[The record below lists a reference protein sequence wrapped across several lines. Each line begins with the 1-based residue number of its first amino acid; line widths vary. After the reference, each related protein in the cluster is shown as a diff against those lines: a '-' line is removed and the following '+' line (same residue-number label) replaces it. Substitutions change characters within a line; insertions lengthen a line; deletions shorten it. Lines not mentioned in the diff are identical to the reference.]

1 MTKHALSRP
10 MPLARLR
17 PAGARA
23 PGGASSLLRLSTGT
37 RLPSGAS
44 VDDWIER
51 AALALA
57 ADEPLRAGR
66 RAA

>member
-23 PGGASSLLRLSTGT
+23 PGGASSMLRLSSGT

-44 VDDWIER
+44 VDGWIER

-57 ADEPLRAGR
+57 ADEPASHGR
-66 RAA
+66 PAA